1 MPKHWHIYKGDKAG
15 VIQIKNE
22 LSESYYYKIDS
33 AFREWLISID
43 PNSSNRDNKLYEWQT
58 TSAKIADNIVKKY
71 ISGLSPQYT
80 LLSTQA
86 YKSFKLALNKLYP
99 KKQEKGGE

>member
-1 MPKHWHIYKGDKAG
+1 MASDIYKGDKAG

-99 KKQEKGGE
+99 KNRKRR